1 MFCEVFGGAPP
12 LPNPP
17 PEGRP
22 EWSGHCWPPVPASFF
37 WTCAAL
43 GRPTNRETKP
53 RMDSAMARD
62 VVALIEHLRLV
73 AVDVVG
79 FSVGAGTAARLLI
92 LRPPQVKSAIL
103 AAIGDYAI
111 EDTILELPQNWPVPD
126 SVPRPLTLR
135 VWAEEGADSGEGR
148 NRARAPWLPS
158 SYCSSCNGSRPE
170 SVGNRHSGCGRTVA
184 PALPAE
190 QLRWIEGSKCQC
202 LCSTGRQMQPTRRR
216 VGSLKRF
223 HRQVQLNAKGTI
235 TPLRMNRHFTER

>member
-17 PEGRP
+17 REGRP

-43 GRPTNRETKP
+43 GRPTKP
-53 RMDSAMARD
+53 RDQAAYGDSAMARD

-73 AVDVVG
+73 AVDVIG
-79 FSVGAGTAARLLI
+79 FSMGAGTAARLLI

-111 EDTILELPQNWPVPD
+111 EGTILGASAKLAGSRFGASPADTSGVGGGG
-126 SVPRPLTLR
+126 S
-135 VWAEEGADSGEGR
+135 ADSGEGR

-158 SYCSSCNGSRPE
+158 SYCSSCHGSRPE
-170 SVGNRHSGCGRTVA
+170 SVGNRHSGCGRTGAACRTA
-184 PALPAE
+184 PVDRSASAGA
-190 QLRWIEGSKCQC
+190 QREGR
-202 LCSTGRQMQPTRRR
+202 CSQPE
-216 VGSLKRF
+216 G
-223 HRQVQLNAKGTI
+223 G
-235 TPLRMNRHFTER
+235 